1 MLDVLRNNIM
11 SLFSAIE
18 DCRNRKQILPC
29 LILIYSGIDIVAS
42 LEKSRGEGTASAFQ
56 RWANNYLL
64 PEKNLGC
71 SSKDLYGARCGIVH
85 TFSAA
90 SDYSRSGKAREVVYA
105 WGTASATN
113 LRAISQAVG
122 RDHIV
127 LDVDELIKVF
137 KNGVDRFFSELLE
150 DPKRKALVAV
160 NAGIWFTNMDKAVID
175 NVMNIIDKSPDT

>member
-1 MLDVLRNNIM
+1 MLHVLRNNIN

-29 LILIYSGIDIVAS
+29 LILIYCGIDVVAS
-42 LEKSRGEGTASAFQ
+42 LEKSKEEGTASAFQ

-64 PEKNLGC
+64 PEENFGC
-71 SSKDLYGARCGIVH
+71 TSKELYGARCGIVH

-105 WGTASATN
+105 WGTASAKD
-113 LRAISQAVG
+113 LRSISKAVG

-137 KNGVDRFFSELLE
+137 RNGVYRFFSELLE
-150 DPKRKALVAV
+150 DPKREKLVAV
-160 NAGIWFTNMDKAVID
+160 NASVWFTNMDKAVID
-175 NVMNIIDKSPDT
+175 NVLNIIDKSPDT